1 MVQRISR
8 EEVAHVARL
17 AQLALS
23 EDELDAFTSQLA
35 AVLDHAADLEA
46 LNVDDVEPSTHPF
59 PLKNV
64 LRVDEPGEDFNIDEV
79 FEVAPKV
86 EESQF
91 RYGARQIQ
99 DFQLQASLAD

>member
-64 LRVDEPGEDFNIDEV
+64 LRVDEPGEGFEV
-79 FEVAPKV
+79 EEVLEVAPKV
-86 EESQF
+86 EERQF
-91 RYGARQIQ
+91 RVPPILGE
-99 DFQLQASLAD
+99 S

>member
-1 MVQRISR
+1 MVERISR

-46 LNVDDVEPSTHPF
+46 LNVDDIEPSTHPF

-64 LRVDEPGEDFNIDEV
+64 LRVDEPGEGFEIEEV
-79 FEVAPKV
+79 LEGAPEV
-86 EESQF
+86 EEHQF
-91 RYGARQIQ
+91 RVPPILG
-99 DFQLQASLAD
+99 DS

>member
-46 LNVDDVEPSTHPF
+46 LDVDDVEPSTHPF

-64 LRVDEPGEDFNIDEV
+64 FRVDEPGEGFEV
-79 FEVAPKV
+79 EEVLEVAPKV

-91 RYGARQIQ
+91 RVPPILGE
-99 DFQLQASLAD
+99 S

>member
-35 AVLDHAADLEA
+35 AILDHAADLEA

-64 LRVDEPGEDFNIDEV
+64 LRADEPGEG
-79 FEVAPKV
+79 FEVGEVLAVAPEV

-91 RYGARQIQ
+91 RVPPILGE
-99 DFQLQASLAD
+99 S

>member
-64 LRVDEPGEDFNIDEV
+64 LRIDEPGEVFAIEEV
-79 FEVAPKV
+79 IEVAPAV
-86 EESQF
+86 EEGQF
-91 RYGARQIQ
+91 RVPRILGE
-99 DFQLQASLAD
+99 S

>member
-1 MVQRISR
+1 VVQRISR

-64 LRVDEPGEDFNIDEV
+64 LRGDEPGEGFEV
-79 FEVAPKV
+79 EEVLEVAPKV

-91 RYGARQIQ
+91 RVPPILGE
-99 DFQLQASLAD
+99 S

>member
-46 LNVDDVEPSTHPF
+46 LDVDDVEPSTHPF
-59 PLKNV
+59 PLKNIF
-64 LRVDEPGEDFNIDEV
+64 RVDEPGEGFEV
-79 FEVAPKV
+79 EEVLEVAPKV

-91 RYGARQIQ
+91 RVPPILGE
-99 DFQLQASLAD
+99 S

>member
-46 LNVDDVEPSTHPF
+46 LDVDDVEPSTHPF

-64 LRVDEPGEDFNIDEV
+64 LRIDEPGEAFEIEEV
-79 FEVAPKV
+79 FEVAPEV

-91 RYGARQIQ
+91 RVPPILGEA
-99 DFQLQASLAD
+99 

>member
-1 MVQRISR
+1 MVERISS

-46 LNVDDVEPSTHPF
+46 LNVDDIEPSTHPF

-64 LRVDEPGEDFNIDEV
+64 LRVDEPGEGFEIEEV
-79 FEVAPKV
+79 LEGAPEV
-86 EESQF
+86 EEHQF
-91 RYGARQIQ
+91 RVPPILG
-99 DFQLQASLAD
+99 DS

>member
-64 LRVDEPGEDFNIDEV
+64 LRIDEPGEVFAIEEV
-79 FEVAPKV
+79 IEVAPEI
-86 EESQF
+86 EEGQF
-91 RYGARQIQ
+91 RVPRILGE
-99 DFQLQASLAD
+99 S

>member
-1 MVQRISR
+1 MVERISR

-17 AQLALS
+17 AQLELS

-46 LNVDDVEPSTHPF
+46 LNVDDIEPSTHPF

-64 LRVDEPGEDFNIDEV
+64 LRIDDPGEGFNIEEV
-79 FEVAPKV
+79 LEGAPNV
-86 EESQF
+86 EERQF
-91 RYGARQIQ
+91 RVPPILG
-99 DFQLQASLAD
+99 DAS

>member
-1 MVQRISR
+1 MVERISR

-17 AQLALS
+17 AQLAVS

-46 LNVDDVEPSTHPF
+46 LNVDDIEPSTHPF

-64 LRVDEPGEDFNIDEV
+64 LRVDEPGEGFEIEEV
-79 FEVAPKV
+79 LEGAPEV
-86 EESQF
+86 EEHQF
-91 RYGARQIQ
+91 RVPPILG
-99 DFQLQASLAD
+99 DS

>member
-1 MVQRISR
+1 VVQRISR

-35 AVLDHAADLEA
+35 AVLDHAADLEP

-64 LRVDEPGEDFNIDEV
+64 LRIDEPGEVFAIEEV
-79 FEVAPKV
+79 IEVAPEV
-86 EESQF
+86 EEGQF
-91 RYGARQIQ
+91 RVPRILGE
-99 DFQLQASLAD
+99 S

>member
-64 LRVDEPGEDFNIDEV
+64 LRIDEPGEVFAIEEV
-79 FEVAPKV
+79 IEVAPEV
-86 EESQF
+86 EEGQF
-91 RYGARQIQ
+91 RVPRILGE
-99 DFQLQASLAD
+99 S

>member
-35 AVLDHAADLEA
+35 AILDHAADLEA

-64 LRVDEPGEDFNIDEV
+64 LRVDEPGEGFEV
-79 FEVAPKV
+79 GEVLAVAPKV

-91 RYGARQIQ
+91 RVPPILGE
-99 DFQLQASLAD
+99 S

>member
-1 MVQRISR
+1 MVERISR

-46 LNVDDVEPSTHPF
+46 LNVDDIEPSTF

-64 LRVDEPGEDFNIDEV
+64 LRVDEPGEGVEIEEV
-79 FEVAPKV
+79 LEGAPEV
-86 EESQF
+86 EEHQF
-91 RYGARQIQ
+91 RVPPILG
-99 DFQLQASLAD
+99 DS

>member
-1 MVQRISR
+1 MVERISR

-46 LNVDDVEPSTHPF
+46 LNVDDIEPSTHPF
-59 PLKNV
+59 PLKNI
-64 LRVDEPGEDFNIDEV
+64 LRIDC
-79 FEVAPKV
+79 
-86 EESQF
+86 
-91 RYGARQIQ
+91 
-99 DFQLQASLAD
+99 LL

>member
-1 MVQRISR
+1 MVERISR

-35 AVLDHAADLEA
+35 AVLDHAADLAA
-46 LNVDDVEPSTHPF
+46 LNVDDIEPSTHPF

-64 LRVDEPGEDFNIDEV
+64 LRVDEPGEGFEIEEV
-79 FEVAPKV
+79 LEGAPEV
-86 EESQF
+86 EEHQF
-91 RYGARQIQ
+91 RVPPILG
-99 DFQLQASLAD
+99 DS

>member
-23 EDELDAFTSQLA
+23 EDELDSFTSQLA

-46 LNVDDVEPSTHPF
+46 LNVDDVEPSMHPF
-59 PLKNV
+59 PLKNI
-64 LRVDEPGEDFNIDEV
+64 LRIDEPGEGFEIEEV
-79 FEVAPKV
+79 LEVAPEV
-86 EESQF
+86 EEGQF
-91 RYGARQIQ
+91 RVPPILGE
-99 DFQLQASLAD
+99 SS

>member
-64 LRVDEPGEDFNIDEV
+64 LRIDDPGEVFAIEEV
-79 FEVAPKV
+79 IEVAPEV
-86 EESQF
+86 EEGQF
-91 RYGARQIQ
+91 RVPRILGE
-99 DFQLQASLAD
+99 S

>member
-1 MVQRISR
+1 MVERISR

-17 AQLALS
+17 APLALS

-46 LNVDDVEPSTHPF
+46 LNVDDIEPSTHPF

-64 LRVDEPGEDFNIDEV
+64 LRVDEPGEGFEIEEV
-79 FEVAPKV
+79 LEGAPEV
-86 EESQF
+86 EEHQF
-91 RYGARQIQ
+91 RVPPILG
-99 DFQLQASLAD
+99 DS

>member
-64 LRVDEPGEDFNIDEV
+64 LRIDDPGEVFAIEEV
-79 FEVAPKV
+79 IELAPEV
-86 EESQF
+86 EEGQF
-91 RYGARQIQ
+91 RVPRILGE
-99 DFQLQASLAD
+99 S

>member
-1 MVQRISR
+1 VVQRISR

-64 LRVDEPGEDFNIDEV
+64 LRIDEPGEVFAIEEV
-79 FEVAPKV
+79 IEVAPEI
-86 EESQF
+86 EEGQF
-91 RYGARQIQ
+91 RVPRILGE
-99 DFQLQASLAD
+99 S